1 MPALSR
7 AIEGAGYHPEGVSLG
22 FHLEDMSVLME
33 PRKVTIIGADT
44 ELKAHTVMDWIREKV
59 GIT

>member
-1 MPALSR
+1 MSALSR

-33 PRKVTIIGADT
+33 PRKVTIFGAET
-44 ELKAHTVMDWIREKV
+44 EIKAQAVMDWLRGKV